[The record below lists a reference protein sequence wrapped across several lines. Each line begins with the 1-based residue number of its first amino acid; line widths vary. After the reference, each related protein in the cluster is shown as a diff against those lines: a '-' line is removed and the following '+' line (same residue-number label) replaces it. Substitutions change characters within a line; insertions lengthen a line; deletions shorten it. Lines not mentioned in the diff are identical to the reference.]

1 MLRNLILPASFQS
14 KACRVCRSCRI
25 CRGCR
30 ICRNCRGCQ
39 VCRSCRGFLSQPG
52 LPDFSCSSPDKRKCL
67 PAAFHLRDAKNKL
80 RPRQKEM
87 LAGRVS
93 PQRCEKQALT
103 PTRGNA
109 SWPPFHLR
117 DAKNKLWPR
126 QEEMLVGRRFA
137 SDLRKT
143 CSGPDNRKCLLAAV
157 SPQICEK
164 HALAP
169 TGGNACWPPF
179 HLRFAKNKLWPR

>member
-67 PAAFHLRDAKNKL
+67 
-80 RPRQKEM
+80 
-87 LAGRVS
+87 LAS
-93 PQRCEKQALT
+93 
-103 PTRGNA
+103 
-109 SWPPFHLR
+109 
-117 DAKNKLWPR
+117 
-126 QEEMLVGRRFA
+126 
-137 SDLRKT
+137 
-143 CSGPDNRKCLLAAV
+143 V

-164 HALAP
+164 QAQAP
-169 TGGNACWPPF
+169 TGGKACWPPF
-179 HLRFAKNKLWPR
+179 HLRFAKNKLWPRQEEMPAGRISPQICEKHALTPTRGNASRPRFTSDLRLTCAGPDKKGHFREERKLPGRAETPGKR